1 MLTTYLERNVVSEI
15 DVGFPL
21 HAPTFDDDLYIII
34 ANEFGMTSDDDRP
47 WNGEIL
53 LAAVRV
59 GSLGFFFF
67 LCILARLARRGG
79 LVGFVALPADL
90 DFGERALMNP
100 ADDFC

>member
-34 ANEFGMTSDDDRP
+34 ANEFGMASDDDRP

-59 GSLGFFFF
+59 GGLGIFFF
-67 LCILARLARRGG
+67 
-79 LVGFVALPADL
+79 VH
-90 DFGERALMNP
+90 FGEAGPSWRVGWLCCASSRFRFWGKGSDEP
-100 ADDFC
+100 R